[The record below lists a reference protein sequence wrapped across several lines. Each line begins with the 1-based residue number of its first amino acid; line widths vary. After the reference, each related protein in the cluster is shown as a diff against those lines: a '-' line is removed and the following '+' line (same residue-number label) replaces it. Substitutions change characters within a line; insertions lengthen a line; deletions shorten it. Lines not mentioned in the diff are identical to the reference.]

1 MVKIFIG
8 VIIAA
13 FVVIVGFMLIDPT
26 VNTAHID
33 ETVEVSTTTSR
44 YTIEGEVYK
53 TGSYTLSD
61 AISMADLINAA
72 GGLTNNADERAFFEN
87 AVLEVGETYYIASRY
102 DVSDIC
108 NNTEITKVNIN
119 ADDADTLMTI
129 NGITTSI
136 ASSIV
141 SYRIENGQ
149 FNTIEDLMDVY
160 GIGNATYRKIRSYVI
175 LHEWFY
181 LHF

>member
-44 YTIEGEVYK
+44 YTVEGEVYK
-53 TGSYTLSD
+53 TGSYTLAD
-61 AISMADLINAA
+61 AISMSDLINAA
-72 GGLTNNADERAFFEN
+72 GGLTNNADERAFFED
-87 AVLEVGETYYIASRY
+87 AVLQVGQTYYIASRY
-102 DVSDIC
+102 DVSDVC
-108 NNTEITKVNIN
+108 NNTEIVKVNIN

-129 NGITTSI
+129 SGITTSI

-141 SYRIENGQ
+141 SYRVENGQ
-149 FNTIEDLMDVY
+149 FNTVEDLMDVY
-160 GIGNATYRKIRSYVI
+160 GIGNATYRKIRNYVI
-175 LHEWFY
+175 FHE
-181 LHF
+181 